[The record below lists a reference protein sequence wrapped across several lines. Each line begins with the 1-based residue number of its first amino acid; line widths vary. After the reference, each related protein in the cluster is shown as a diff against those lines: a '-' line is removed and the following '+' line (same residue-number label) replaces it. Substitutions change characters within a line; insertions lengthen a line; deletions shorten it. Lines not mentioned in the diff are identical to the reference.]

1 MSAPALI
8 VTSAFGSV
16 HDLLD
21 STAFDVARNLAIFLA
36 IVFWLGLAWWVYRD
50 ARRRIDD
57 PVLVYTATLLG
68 LSVPYVGPVIY
79 LLFRSP
85 ETLADVRLRELD
97 VRALHEQLELR
108 AQACPVCRA
117 EVDEAFLLCP
127 VCTTRLKRPCAHCAA
142 VLEPSWQACPYCAAP
157 AGTPAPALA
166 PPELDVALTAEVAA
180 IGNGTPHGRPSRQ
193 RRTRSASK

>member
-1 MSAPALI
+1 M
-8 VTSAFGSV
+8 
-16 HDLLD
+16 
-21 STAFDVARNLAIFLA
+21 ARNLAIFLA

-57 PVLVYTATLLG
+57 PVLVFTATLLG
-68 LSVPYVGPVIY
+68 LSVPYIGPVIY

-85 ETLADVRLRELD
+85 ETLADVRARELE

-108 AQACPVCRA
+108 APACPVCRA

-142 VLEPSWQACPYCAAP
+142 VLEPAWQACPYCAAP
-157 AGTPAPALA
+157 AGMPVPALV
-166 PPELDVALTAEVAA
+166 PPDLDVALTAEVAA
-180 IGNGTPHGRPSRQ
+180 IGNGTPHGRPSRPS
-193 RRTRSASK
+193 RRRGTRSASK